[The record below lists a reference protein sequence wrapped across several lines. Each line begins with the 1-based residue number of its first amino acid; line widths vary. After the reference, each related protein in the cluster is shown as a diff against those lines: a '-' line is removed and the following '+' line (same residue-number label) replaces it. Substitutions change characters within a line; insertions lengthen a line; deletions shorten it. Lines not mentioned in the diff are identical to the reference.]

1 MISCSSSDKVDPN
14 TQTAAQS
21 KFVKTTDSLN
31 TRNFPVS
38 IGMTQQQI
46 RELFPISEF
55 KKKDAWSYGVDGGGY
70 GIEVL
75 LNESV
80 LFFFWLHWET
90 ELVDG
95 IVLVSPDY
103 HIDENVHVGMS
114 FSRFIEK
121 YPKTKSFIGLLTS
134 REGCYIEDKN
144 YWITLDSK
152 DGSWAAKYSFENGE
166 SEFIEYV
173 DLDKRIDEIMIH

>member
-103 HIDENVHVGMS
+103 HIDENVLHCA
-114 FSRFIEK
+114 
-121 YPKTKSFIGLLTS
+121 KSVRHGA
-134 REGCYIEDKN
+134 KN
-144 YWITLDSK
+144 LRHGVKNVSH
-152 DGSWAAKYSFENGE
+152 GAENVHHGAKNVRHGAKNVRHGA
-166 SEFIEYV
+166 EYV
-173 DLDKRIDEIMIH
+173 RHGAGNVSHGT